1 MVGTVVP
8 AAALATPVI
17 AGRIVLAFALAAAT
31 HMACRIIGAAT
42 FHAAT
47 HMADRIIGAATSP
60 AATNMAGRI
69 IGAATSPA
77 ATNMAGRIIGAAS
90 REGLRF
96 LDGKPGGGE
105 LDRNRHGR
113 EAGSE
118 GECSGRDKRPAEKVF
133 QDHVS
138 LLG

>member
-1 MVGTVVP
+1 MILKNLLGRPLV
-8 AAALATPVI
+8 AAT
-17 AGRIVLAFALAAAT
+17 AFALAAGFTAVPVSIEFAAAT

-42 FHAAT
+42 FPAAT

-69 IGAATSPA
+69 IGAA
-77 ATNMAGRIIGAAS
+77 S
-90 REGLRF
+90 RKGLRF

>member
-42 FHAAT
+42 FPAAT

-69 IGAATSPA
+69 IGAA
-77 ATNMAGRIIGAAS
+77 S
-90 REGLRF
+90 RKGLRF

>member
-42 FHAAT
+42 FPAAT

-69 IGAATSPA
+69 IGAA
-77 ATNMAGRIIGAAS
+77 S
-90 REGLRF
+90 RKGLRF

-118 GECSGRDKRPAEKVF
+118 GECSGGDKRPAEKVF